1 MITYYIN
8 DDGRINFKDGSSYV
22 SLLNKHDVEPTEV
35 VNQYI
40 VKKEQEEEWLQNLK
54 Q

>member
-8 DDGRINFKDGSSYV
+8 DDGRINFKYGSAYV
-22 SLLNKHDVEPTEV
+22 SLLSNLEPEEA
-35 VNQYI
+35 VNDYI
-40 VKKEQEEEWLQNLK
+40 TRKEQEEEWLQNLR